1 MAQNITPMIT
11 ITYDWQDPITL
22 IQVPYTHKENSLKEA
37 LEFIKALFHSA
48 LVSNH
53 QYSHLTISKHS

>member
-1 MAQNITPMIT
+1 MAQNIT

-37 LEFIKALFHSA
+37 FDFIKALFHSA

-53 QYSHLTISKHS
+53 QYSHLTITKHS

>member
-1 MAQNITPMIT
+1 MIT

-37 LEFIKALFHSA
+37 FDFIKALFYSA

-53 QYSHLTISKHS
+53 QYSHLTITKHS